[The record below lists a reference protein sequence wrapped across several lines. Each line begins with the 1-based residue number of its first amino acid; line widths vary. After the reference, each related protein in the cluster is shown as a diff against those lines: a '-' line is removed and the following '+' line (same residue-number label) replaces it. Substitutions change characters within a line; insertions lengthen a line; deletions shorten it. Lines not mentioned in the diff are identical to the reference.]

1 MDLHAENGVLGP
13 QITGPDADGIVARSL
28 HPSDVDDQHTIASAW
43 SVVRQL
49 GRWPWPPDR
58 AFTTQRSVPYAGPGF
73 VWGLR
78 QDDRLIGIEAGF
90 PRVMLHTTEMD
101 GDIATMPHVEG
112 IAVPAGETI
121 RLVPGG
127 FHIMFMGLN
136 GNPLIEG
143 ETFDATLEFENAGT
157 VDVVF
162 NVEARD
168 SDIEGTDHSQH

>member
-1 MDLHAENGVLGP
+1 MKIRTLTTAIAVTLFAQTAIAHDFKVGDLVIDHPVAFATFSSAMSGAGYLSVTNNG
-13 QITGPDADGIVARSL
+13 A
-28 HPSDVDDQHTIASAW
+28 
-43 SVVRQL
+43 
-49 GRWPWPPDR
+49 
-58 AFTTQRSVPYAGPGF
+58 
-73 VWGLR
+73 